1 MQYDMDGKVA
11 LIAGGTS
18 GIGLAIARQLMAR
31 GASVTLLGRSE
42 ARGLDAVE
50 ELSATLEEWQA
61 SALDGGELAAVPE
74 VAFIATDVARRADC
88 ERAVEQTIAR
98 FGTIDILINS
108 AGIYAEGAIEAMTE
122 EQIDEI
128 ISTNVKGTYYLTQ
141 VATPALKA
149 ARGTIVNVASD
160 AGVHGNYYCSLYAA
174 SKGAVVAFTRSLA
187 LELAGCGVRVNAIAP
202 GDILTPLTEAQ
213 LAQAPDREAALREM
227 ASVYPLGRIGTADE
241 AAAVAVF
248 LASPATAFVTGAI
261 WGVDGGLTA

>member
-1 MQYDMDGKVA
+1 MEMDMVGRVA
-11 LIAGGTS
+11 LISGGTS
-18 GIGLAIARQLMAR
+18 GIGLAAAKMLTAR
-31 GASVTLLGRSE
+31 GASVIVLGRSE

-50 ELSATLEEWQA
+50 ELRAALVGEDDDTSAPQ
-61 SALDGGELAAVPE
+61 PE
-74 VAFIATDVARRADC
+74 VLFIATDVARREDC
-88 ERAVEQTIAR
+88 ERAVEQTLAR

-108 AGIYAEGAIEAMTE
+108 AGVYIEGAIEDMTA

-128 ISTNVKGTYYLTQ
+128 LNTNVKGTYYLTQ
-141 VATPALKA
+141 AATPALKA

-160 AGVHGNYYCSLYAA
+160 AGVHGNYYCSLYSA

-187 LELAGCGVRVNAIAP
+187 LELAEFGVRVNAIAP
-202 GDILTPLTEAQ
+202 GDILTPLTEKQ
-213 LAQAPDREAALREM
+213 LAAAPDRAAALSEM

-248 LASPATAFVTGAI
+248 LASPAASFVTGAI